1 MKKQLLLFV
10 FLITSYISF
19 AQVPYAD
26 IVSTM
31 TNNQTEYLVNETVEY
46 IITVKNLGPNIA
58 QNVVVNNPIPAGLN
72 ASQMSWSSSTGLQG
86 NGAMTETIPV
96 VNVDQTITYSVLIS
110 IPSNYTGP
118 LINNVTASTST
129 VEYNYTNNNAND
141 VDQPRPDYV
150 TIDSS
155 TYTTTQLVKDVLINE
170 PCVQLS
176 NFTSSAA
183 AGFGAFKRNN
193 SNFPFKEGIVI
204 RTGTATATQGKFTNT
219 NISTVGTGQ
228 TDPDLN
234 LINGNNSSNDRA
246 YVKFNFVPTVQTFS
260 FNFLFASNEYGTFQ
274 CSYGDTFA
282 FILTNLATGVSK
294 NLAVVPG
301 SVTAA
306 NPTGTRVSVVTI
318 RNSAYNSGCT
328 SENVQYFDRYN
339 MTGTGPNAGPASSA
353 INMIGQTV
361 AMTAQAEVT
370 PGTQY
375 SIKLVIA
382 DHQDTAYD
390 SAVFLEAGSFTI
402 GAPSITGTGI
412 FASGTEFTNDNAFC
426 EGTPQTIQAGTGPVA
441 GITYSWKKDGVVIPG
456 ATNYNLEVTE
466 AGTYTVIFS
475 YGNGCQQSDDIAIE
489 FKTTDYPLLEEAA
502 DLYVCT
508 TATPSFDLTLNEPI
522 VLAAYDPTEFD
533 TFYYTTLEAAQDP
546 LGVSIPASQVA
557 NYAGVQGQQIW
568 MKMVNIFTGGSC
580 DPIKTFKL
588 FLTDAPSGTF
598 SYAEDGGAAGF
609 CSGVAT
615 IINPTA
621 PTLTAGGTYSATPAG
636 LTIDTTSGAI
646 NLATSLVGEYEV
658 KYIFNAPDCPPF
670 TTTTTVSIISCAETF
685 ASNSGPH
692 CQGTEF
698 FDLTATDAGAGATYE
713 WSLNGVVFST
723 VQSPTDVPMPAAA
736 GSYDY
741 SVVATVNGTASAPST
756 TTLIVHP
763 ASTASF
769 VSTSTTI
776 CTNSTTTL
784 VFSGTPGATLN
795 FTDGTTNY
803 AVIIDASG
811 NADFVT
817 PALANNTTFTLV
829 DVKGPTTPACTTTL
843 NNAILISVGLPTA
856 SIVKLTDAVICSGT
870 ATGLEISGTPGATV
884 SYTKEGVA
892 QTPVVL
898 PASGLLTI
906 PTGMQTVTATT
917 VYTYALT
924 GVVSNST
931 PPCSD
936 TITGQSATLTVNAL
950 PTATFLTTTPSICEG
965 TSAILEFTGTPN
977 AIVTYNNGVTDLTT
991 TLNATGTSSVTT
1003 AAISATTTYTLVK
1016 VEVTSS
1022 GVTCSQTLT
1031 GNVTITMKPNVA
1043 ITSPTANYTVT
1054 ICPGTSQTFTVV
1066 ATGANPTY
1074 QWYKNG
1080 TAITAN
1086 ATGAS
1091 YTINPVVAAS
1101 AGDYTVIVSGDCG
1114 LPQTSVIA
1122 TLVVSPET
1130 IITTQPVT
1138 PAAVCEGTPVPLSV
1152 NATGGGTLTYQWF
1165 KGTTAI
1171 AGATSAT
1178 YTLNNPVST
1187 DSGSYT
1193 VKVTGTCGTVTS
1205 NAVVVTINKA
1215 PGITTQPKN
1224 SSICVGQTATF
1235 EVVATG
1241 SNLIYQWFKGTTSI
1255 PNANASIYNIP
1266 NATEADSGTFYC
1278 QISSASCP
1286 DIQTVTVDLLVKPL
1300 PIATI
1305 SEGNPSTICAGESTQ
1320 IIFNGTPGAV
1330 VIYKINGGSPETVEL
1345 NATTGEA
1352 IVATG
1357 ILNATTVYEL
1367 ISVTYTGVDACSQNL
1382 TGSATITVNPLPTV
1396 TLQDGYICIDPI
1408 TLAVTR
1414 PYLLNTGLNEA
1425 EFTFVWSDANGVI
1438 PMASNSFYEANAVGQ
1453 YSVTITNIITGCKG
1467 SAVANV
1473 DSSSPPTDFDY
1484 TVTGFFANNPTV
1496 VINAT
1501 PLGQYEYQMDFGP
1514 FQQSNVFENVTAGT
1528 HTITVRDAQACDVL
1542 TKSVL
1547 IIDYPRYFT
1556 PNGDGINDTWNIRTI
1571 NGISLTKIYIFDRF
1585 GKLVKEM
1592 STSGLGWDGTF
1603 NGQALPATD
1612 YWFTIQY
1619 QEAGINKEFRAHFSL
1634 KR

>member
-1 MKKQLLLFV
+1 MKNK
-10 FLITSYISF
+10 
-19 AQVPYAD
+19 
-26 IVSTM
+26 
-31 TNNQTEYLVNETVEY
+31 YLVTLFAIFISLWSYAQEAPVAEIKILTPISVCNPGDCTTLVADYFKIKPTNGYTVEPIFY
-46 IITVKNLGPNIA
+46 QNLFAYTGGQI
-58 QNVVVNNPIPAGLN
+58 LN
-72 ASQMSWSSSTGLQG
+72 ASGDDNFSSAFDLPFKFCFYGQTYDKVIVGTNGFISFNAALAGQPTGYIF
-86 NGAMTETIPV
+86 NNTIP
-96 VNVDQTITYSVLIS
+96 
-110 IPSNYTGP
+110 
-118 LINNVTASTST
+118 STST
-129 VEYNYTNNNAND
+129 PTKFKNAIYGVYQDTNIASPPVQNAGIQNVNYYAGGTAPNRFFVANFNRLPQFSCGGTLGTSYDTDIGLQTTQIVIYETTNIVDVYVYKRIPCNSWQAGRGTIGIQNATGSDGLAPPARNTGNWSVLGTAASPSEAWRFTPSAADPNPPLVEVKWYNEAGELIGTGDSVEVCPTVNQSYTAIATYFRCGQSDKVVVQDTYLLEIEPPLPVNDPLDISVCTEDPIDIGQNTYILDGADPDTYSIYYFLDETAAIGGSTSQALPASTVANF
-141 VDQPRPDYV
+141 
-150 TIDSS
+150 
-155 TYTTTQLVKDVLINE
+155 TTTSTDPVPIYVLIVDE
-170 PCVQLS
+170 FGYCS
-176 NFTSSAA
+176 N
-183 AGFGAFKRNN
+183 
-193 SNFPFKEGIVI
+193 V
-204 RTGTATATQGKFTNT
+204 RTF
-219 NISTVGTGQ
+219 
-228 TDPDLN
+228 
-234 LINGNNSSNDRA
+234 
-246 YVKFNFVPTVQTFS
+246 FVEIGS
-260 FNFLFASNEYGTFQ
+260 
-274 CSYGDTFA
+274 
-282 FILTNLATGVSK
+282 
-294 NLAVVPG
+294 PG
-301 SVTAA
+301 
-306 NPTGTRVSVVTI
+306 
-318 RNSAYNSGCT
+318 
-328 SENVQYFDRYN
+328 
-339 MTGTGPNAGPASSA
+339 
-353 INMIGQTV
+353 
-361 AMTAQAEVT
+361 
-370 PGTQY
+370 
-375 SIKLVIA
+375 
-382 DHQDTAYD
+382 
-390 SAVFLEAGSFTI
+390 
-402 GAPSITGTGI
+402 
-412 FASGTEFTNDNAFC
+412 
-426 EGTPQTIQAGTGPVA
+426 
-441 GITYSWKKDGVVIPG
+441 
-456 ATNYNLEVTE
+456 
-466 AGTYTVIFS
+466 
-475 YGNGCQQSDDIAIE
+475 
-489 FKTTDYPLLEEAA
+489 
-502 DLYVCT
+502 
-508 TATPSFDLTLNEPI
+508 
-522 VLAAYDPTEFD
+522 
-533 TFYYTTLEAAQDP
+533 
-546 LGVSIPASQVA
+546 
-557 NYAGVQGQQIW
+557 
-568 MKMVNIFTGGSC
+568 
-580 DPIKTFKL
+580 
-588 FLTDAPSGTF
+588 GTF
-598 SYAEDGGAAGF
+598 SYPPDTD
-609 CSGVAT
+609 AT
-615 IINPTA
+615 PTTYCFNSNSALA
-621 PTLTAGGTYSATPAG
+621 PVPVDLSAGGTYSVIAPNPTDV
-636 LTIDTTSGAI
+636 LTINADTGVLDLTGATAGTYTI
-646 NLATSLVGEYEV
+646 KYFIPANATTGCPEYSTE
-658 KYIFNAPDCPPF
+658 
-670 TTTTTVSIISCAETF
+670 TTVTIESCIDATV
-685 ASNSGPH
+685 ANSGPH
-692 CQGTEF
+692 CQGTAT
-698 FDLTATDAGAGATYE
+698 FDITTTYTETTGVTTTYE
-713 WSLNGVVFST
+713 WKDNAGAVVST
-723 VQSPTDVPMPAAA
+723 VKSPTLPLPAAA
-736 GSYDY
+736 GSYTY
-741 SVVATVNGTASAPST
+741 ILIITQNGTPSAPFST
-756 TTLIVHP
+756 ELIVHP
-763 ASTASF
+763 TPTASF
-769 VSTSTTI
+769 VSVSTTI
-776 CTNSTTTL
+776 CTNASTTV
-784 VFSGTPGATLN
+784 VFTGTPNSSLTIS
-795 FTDGTTNY
+795 DGSTTYN
-803 AVIIDASG
+803 VPIDASG
-811 NADFVT
+811 NGEYVT
-817 PALANNTTFTLV
+817 PALANDTTYSLV
-829 DVKGPTTPACTTTL
+829 SITGSTVPACSATL
-843 NNAILISVGLPTA
+843 TGSILISVGLPTA
-856 SIVKLTDAVICSGT
+856 SIVKFTDAVICSGT
-870 ATGLEISGTPGATV
+870 ATGLEITGTPGATV

-1514 FQQSNVFENVTAGT
+1514 FQQSNVFENLTAGT

-1542 TKSVL
+1542 TKEVL

-1571 NGISLTKIYIFDRF
+1571 DGVSFTKIHIFDRF
-1585 GKLVKEM
+1585 GKLLKEM
-1592 STSGLGWDGTF
+1592 SASGLGWDGTY
-1603 NGQALPATD
+1603 NGKALPATD

-1619 QEAGINKEFRAHFSL
+1619 QEAGLNKEFRAHFAM